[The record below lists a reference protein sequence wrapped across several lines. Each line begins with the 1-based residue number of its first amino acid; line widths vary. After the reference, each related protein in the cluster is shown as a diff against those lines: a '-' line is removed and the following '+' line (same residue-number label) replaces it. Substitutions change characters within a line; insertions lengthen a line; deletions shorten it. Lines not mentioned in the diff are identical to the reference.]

1 MVGTGQMSAKE
12 LFRDFRTSESNQTV
26 GREEGGKEAGREHGQ
41 SDRIY
46 PPVQPLTQKKRKSLT
61 RHAEWTLIMFKPR
74 IIRE

>member
-1 MVGTGQMSAKE
+1 MAGTGQMCAKE

-46 PPVQPLTQKKRKSLT
+46 PLVQPLTQKKRKSLT
-61 RHAEWTLIMFKPR
+61 RHAEWALITSKPQKLG
-74 IIRE
+74 